1 MRLFIALILL
11 FICSICDAQIKDTVL
26 SVENYNA
33 YIRQK
38 AHNLNFL
45 AADKAVIQHQ
55 EELENFFRKL
65 SLLKSQNKGTVN
77 IVHLGDS
84 HIQAG
89 YFSGIVR
96 RGLQQYF
103 GNAGRGL
110 VFPYRLAKSNGPHDY
125 VSFSSNQWKGYRNVN
140 NPDTIAAGLMG
151 FVVTTN
157 DTSIS
162 VGISLRN
169 NEGVNYTFNKV
180 ELYSGDLGL
189 AQVSVTDSTSLMNAK
204 PDSSD
209 SDKFIFPSQVTN
221 FNMNVQ
227 KNTTAF
233 KLYGMNLLNDSSGVV
248 YHTIGVNGAECSHF
262 LHQPLL
268 PVQLKNL
275 NTDLYIL
282 SFGTNESF
290 SKSFDVNIFI
300 QTIDSTIQ
308 MLKKV
313 SPNAEFLITSPAES
327 CVRIRRGR
335 YAPNPNVLL
344 SRNALKNYCDS
355 KAIAFFDL
363 YECVGGKGSM
373 FKFARAHMTDARRI
387 HFTRLGYEI
396 QGLMLLDALMKN
408 TEQK

>member
-1 MRLFIALILL
+1 MRFIIALILL
-11 FICSICDAQIKDTVL
+11 FICSVCDAQIKDTVL
-26 SVENYNA
+26 SVENYNS

-38 AHNLNFL
+38 AQNLNFL
-45 AADKAVIQHQ
+45 EADKAVIQHH
-55 EELENFFRKL
+55 EELKSFFRKL
-65 SLLKSQNKGTVN
+65 SLLKTQNKGTVN

-140 NPDTIAAGLMG
+140 NPDTIATGLMG
-151 FVVTTN
+151 FVVTSN
-157 DTSIS
+157 DTSVS

-169 NEGVNYTFNKV
+169 NEGVNYTFNNV
-180 ELYSGDLGL
+180 ELYSGDLGS
-189 AQVSVTDSTSLMNAK
+189 AKVSVTDSVGLISAK
-204 PDSSD
+204 CDSFD
-209 SDKFIFPSQVTN
+209 SDKYVFPSQVTN
-221 FNMNVQ
+221 LEMNVQ
-227 KNTTAF
+227 NNSGAF
-233 KLYGMNLLNDSSGVV
+233 KLYGMNLLNDSSGIV

-268 PVQLKNL
+268 PTQLKSL

-282 SFGTNESF
+282 SFGTNEAF
-290 SKSFDVNIFI
+290 SKSFDLNVFI

-335 YAPNPNVLL
+335 YASNPKVLL
-344 SRNALKNYCDS
+344 IRNALKNYCDS

-373 FKFARAHMTDARRI
+373 LKFARAHMTDVRRI

-408 TEQK
+408 TEQ

>member
-1 MRLFIALILL
+1 MRFFIALILL
-11 FICSICDAQIKDTVL
+11 FVCSVCDAQIKDTVL
-26 SVENYNA
+26 SVENYNS

-38 AHNLNFL
+38 ARNLNFL
-45 AADKAVIQHQ
+45 EADKAVIQHH
-55 EELENFFRKL
+55 EELKSFFRKL
-65 SLLKSQNKGTVN
+65 SLLKTQNKGTVN

-140 NPDTIAAGLMG
+140 NPDTIATGLMG
-151 FVVTTN
+151 FVVTSN
-157 DTSIS
+157 DTSVS

-169 NEGVNYTFNKV
+169 NEGVNYTFNNV
-180 ELYSGDLGL
+180 ELYSGDLGS
-189 AQVSVTDSTSLMNAK
+189 AQVSVTDSIGLISAK
-204 PDSSD
+204 RDSFD
-209 SDKFIFPSQVTN
+209 SDKYVFPSQVTN
-221 FNMNVQ
+221 LEMNVQ
-227 KNTTAF
+227 NNSGAF
-233 KLYGMNLLNDSSGVV
+233 KLYGMNLLNDSSGIV

-268 PVQLKNL
+268 PTQLKSL

-282 SFGTNESF
+282 SFGTNEAF
-290 SKSFDVNIFI
+290 SKSFDVNVFI

-335 YAPNPNVLL
+335 YAFNPKVLL
-344 SRNALKNYCDS
+344 IRNALKNYCDS

-373 FKFARAHMTDARRI
+373 LKFARAHMTDVRRI

-408 TEQK
+408 TEQ